1 MSSLRHTLKLRL
13 PQPNLS
19 ILLRFS
25 DKKNMSNNNKNTPV
39 RAVDR
44 RFTTTAFTFP
54 GYTIAQNH
62 GVVRGLTVRTPN
74 VGKSVFGAFA
84 SLGGGES
91 TTYIEMAEKARE
103 TAFVRLLEHA
113 AASGGNAVLGV
124 KFTGQELLEGMTEI
138 LAYGTSV
145 TLVPQQQ
152 PQHGNQQESKA
163 AAAMADPY
171 EENSMPRE
179 PVTGKKSDNSTK
191 THHSEGSQMNDLESI
206 STTETDY
213 YGVLNISRTASD
225 TDIKDAYRRLSRV
238 LHPDMQN
245 EKSLK
250 ASAET
255 KFRLVSRAYE
265 VLNNPQLRAAYDEY
279 GEAGL
284 NTKWEVGHRVKTPQ
298 ETMDDYARLASERN
312 QLELENLIR
321 SRNDITINIDASRVF
336 GYYQPISPFR
346 TSKPVKKGRVASVLD
361 TLGRTEIM
369 QLYMKNS
376 FETQFGPNTKLILGG
391 SMASQS
397 GTGRANLVGT
407 LRHTFNETVSME
419 LGTSL
424 LEPKASIIKGT
435 YNFDPSTFV
444 AGTAHLRGFHGP
456 TPLVMTFGRRITKGA
471 TGYMTYRTG
480 EWAIG
485 SWGPAFEHREEYSS
499 MALGF
504 MSTDVNETYQIELKA
519 GVMQSHLS
527 ADRTWPLDE
536 STRIRVGTILSST
549 AGLSASIGGD
559 RKITEHTKLGLAVEI
574 GLTGGIAFNIKVN
587 RLGQSVT
594 VPIMLSSEF
603 KPRFAF
609 WTAVAPICAI
619 AALDLGYI
627 KPKRRRER
635 AERLKEHRKIHAE
648 FIANQM
654 KEAEEAI
661 HLLRDSTA
669 RKTKQEQDKDGLV
682 IIEAVYG
689 NLNAGLVADVT
700 IPIQALVDNSQLI
713 MPGGHSKNHI
723 LGFYDPCLG
732 EKKQLRIR
740 YEFQKRMHE
749 AVVADEAHVTLPIR
763 SHMIPS

>member
-1 MSSLRHTLKLRL
+1 
-13 PQPNLS
+13 
-19 ILLRFS
+19 
-25 DKKNMSNNNKNTPV
+25 MSNNSKNIPK

-54 GYTIAQNH
+54 GYTIAQSH

-74 VGKSVFGAFA
+74 VGKAVFGAFA

-113 AASGGNAVLGV
+113 AAAGGNAVLGV
-124 KFTGQELLEGMTEI
+124 QFTGQELLEGMTEV

-152 PQHGNQQESKA
+152 PQEQQYQPPYSPQAHLQDSYILNSGKQQESKA
-163 AAAMADPY
+163 ASMADPY
-171 EENSMPRE
+171 GENSMPRE
-179 PVTGKKSDNSTK
+179 PVTNSKRSSSTK
-191 THHSEGSQMNDLESI
+191 THHHSEGSQMNNLESN
-206 STTETDY
+206 STAETDY
-213 YGVLNISRTASD
+213 YATLNISRTASD
-225 TDIKDAYRRLSRV
+225 ADIKDAYQQLSRV

-245 EKSLK
+245 EKSRK

-255 KFRLVSRAYE
+255 KFRLVSRAFE
-265 VLNNPQLRAAYDEY
+265 VLSNPQLRAIYDEY

-298 ETMDDYARLASERN
+298 ETMDDYARMARERN

-321 SRNDITINIDASRVF
+321 SRNDITVNINASRVF
-336 GYYQPISPFR
+336 EYYQPISPFGV
-346 TSKPVKKGRVASVLD
+346 SKTVKKSRYASILD
-361 TLGRTEIM
+361 ALGRTEIM

-376 FETQFGPNTKLILGG
+376 FETHFGPNTKLILGG
-391 SMASQS
+391 SMASRS
-397 GTGRANLVGT
+397 GTGSANLMGT

-419 LGTSL
+419 LRTSL
-424 LEPKASIIKGT
+424 LEPKATIIKGT
-435 YNFDPSTFV
+435 YNFDPATFV

-456 TPLVMTFGRRITKGA
+456 TPLVMTFGRKITKGA

-485 SWGPAFEHREEYSS
+485 SWGPSFEHRREYSS

-504 MSTDVNETYQIELKA
+504 MSTDVNETYQVELKA
-519 GVMQSHLS
+519 GVMQSHFS

-536 STRIRVGTILSST
+536 STRIRVGTTLSST

-574 GLTGGIAFNIKVN
+574 GLAGGIAFNIKVN

-594 VPIMLSSEF
+594 VPILLSSEF
-603 KPRFAF
+603 KPKFAF
-609 WTAVAPICAI
+609 WTAIAPVCAI

-635 AERLKEHRKIHAE
+635 AEKLKEHRKIHAE
-648 FIANQM
+648 FIANQK

-661 HLLRDSTA
+661 QLLQESTA

-682 IIEAVYG
+682 IVEAVYG

-700 IPIQALVDNSQLI
+700 IAVQALVNNSQLV

-749 AVVADEAHVTLPIR
+749 VVVADEAHVTIPVR
-763 SHMIPS
+763 SHLITP